1 MRRMGGR
8 WRWVVLFGLLSGGCY
23 QWVQVPPAELPK
35 LDRREP
41 AATATVATA
50 DGKTVDVDGDF
61 AVRVT
66 TRHDSF
72 DFTSPI
78 SCTVTPERLQIA
90 EVGAA
95 PVLVSHGDI
104 ERAEVYRYR
113 KTLSRTLMVGG
124 AVVAVLLGYL
134 AFHQMTDH
142 SGGVK

>member
-1 MRRMGGR
+1 MGGR
-8 WRWVVLFGLLSGGCY
+8 WRTVVLFGLLSAGCY

-41 AATATVATA
+41 AAATVATA

-66 TRHDSF
+66 TRRDSF

-78 SCTVTPERLQIA
+78 KCTVTPERLEIA

-95 PVLVSHGDI
+95 PVLLSHADI
-104 ERAEVYRYR
+104 ERADVYRYR
-113 KTLSRTLMVGG
+113 ETLSRTLMVGG
-124 AVVAVLLGYL
+124 AVLAVFLGYL
-134 AFHQMTDH
+134 AVHAITPH
-142 SGGVK
+142 SGGIK